1 MNSTAFWRISASA
14 LALALLGVLPAGCE
28 RKTSPRPAPE
38 AKASAPKPAPA
49 PAAAPADPSLLFS
62 DDFNSGL
69 AQWHIE
75 AEQPGLTI
83 AEDGVLDIDVP
94 AGVTLW
100 FVPRLEGP
108 LTIEFEA
115 IAVAEDGPND
125 KVSDLNVFWMA
136 NNVDGQQPVFAHA
149 RSGKFAEYNTLLTY
163 YVGLGGNRNTTTR
176 FRRYI
181 GDPVL
186 RPLRPG
192 YDLAGDP
199 YMLVPNKPQ
208 TIRLV
213 ANGKIIEYWRDGT
226 RIFYMEDAAPYESGW
241 FGFRTTYSHLRI
253 SHLRIRRIS

>member
-1 MNSTAFWRISASA
+1 MNSTGYWRTFVSASV
-14 LALALLGVLPAGCE
+14 LALLGVLLAGCE
-28 RKTSPRPAPE
+28 RNTPTKAAPE
-38 AKASAPKPAPA
+38 PPVPAS
-49 PAAAPADPSLLFS
+49 APADPSLLFH
-62 DDFNSGL
+62 DDFDAGL

-75 AEQPGLTI
+75 TEQPGRI
-83 AEDGVLDIDVP
+83 SAVNGVLDVDVP

-100 FVPRLEGP
+100 FKPRLEGP
-108 LTIEFEA
+108 LTIDFEA
-115 IAVAEDGPND
+115 TAVSEGGPND
-125 KVSDLNVFWMA
+125 QVSDLNVFWMA
-136 NNVDGQQPVFAHA
+136 NNVYGQQPVFAHA
-149 RSGKFAEYNTLLTY
+149 RSGKFEEYNALLAY

-199 YMLVPNKPQ
+199 YLLVPNKPQ

-226 RIFYMEDAAPYESGW
+226 RIFHMEDAAPYENGW
-241 FGFRTTYSHLRI
+241 FALRTTYSHLRI
-253 SHLRIRRIS
+253 AHLRIRRL